1 MLGFDLLGFFLVCLP
16 HFFLQSESSNA
27 IESARACACMRM
39 CACNLVT
46 KGNMFSH
53 RADFAAGQRAS
64 LDCAALQKTAQI
76 CCDVKRDAFFA
87 HLRTAAQNTLKP
99 LMVRTGR
106 KDETED

>member
-27 IESARACACMRM
+27 IVSARACACMRM

-53 RADFAAGQRAS
+53 CADFAAGQRAS
-64 LDCAALQKTAQI
+64 LDCAALQKPPRF
-76 CCDVKRDAFFA
+76 VVNMKRDAFFA
-87 HLRTAAQNTLKP
+87 LKP